1 MASPLYTAP
10 WPELS
15 IAITALVA
23 LTAGLQPRIV
33 PSSVTKRN
41 GGDPD
46 PELAE
51 MTKSPVSLK
60 TIPVGVPPVGL
71 VGVGMVT
78 TSGEARG
85 KACPRPLYS
94 VDTPPLLSAT
104 QKGVVGPKARPQ
116 GLTRLG
122 SVKRATP
129 SMSETRFTRV

>member
-1 MASPLYTAP
+1 MASPLYTALR
-10 WPELS
+10 PELS
-15 IAITALVA
+15 TAITALVE
-23 LTAGLQPRIV
+23 LTAELQLRIV

-41 GGDPD
+41 GG
-46 PELAE
+46 ELSE
-51 MTKSPVSLK
+51 IKKSPVSLK

-78 TSGEARG
+78 TSGETRG

-104 QKGVVGPKARPQ
+104 QNGEVGPKARPQ
-116 GLTRLG
+116 GLTRFG

-129 SMSETRFTRV
+129 SMSETRLTRA